1 MENQQQYLMQLQ
13 MLEQEA
19 NQFGEQLKMVGQ
31 QIKELSTA
39 KENLIQLRNSTEKE
53 MFAEFGKGIYF
64 KGNLEQGDLL
74 VDVGNKILVPKKVE
88 EVEKIIDLQISK
100 FKEVEVEIGKRIEM
114 INQQVNQVMGE
125 VSGGTEKKVSKKKA
139 SKKKVV
145 APKGVPSKEGK
156 K

>member
-64 KGNLEQGDLL
+64 KRNLEQGDLL